1 MAEGEFQ
8 AHSEVVVQL
17 GEARLV
23 ALMRVGVSSRTA
35 TMKHFPIHSA
45 SVTPTLSLQ
54 CQNMFYPASASIKR
68 LPEEEE
74 EEACE
79 IEEEEEEEEVVVDE
93 VTMVVVEEEEE
104 LEELEELVWEEE
116 EAEEEEVVVWLLE
129 DSSDLVSLIARN
141 SASVLANSE
150 SALQVSC
157 FEAHS
162 IFLLYMAS

>member
-23 ALMRVGVSSRTA
+23 ALMRVGVSSWTA

-74 EEACE
+74 EACE

-93 VTMVVVEEEEE
+93 VTMVVVEEEE